1 MENKSDPKL
10 YAVVMIS
17 VAVISCLG
25 VLGAAFI
32 NVLPDLIKPTPVLD
46 TPTLFT
52 TNTLITN
59 TLSPVSTPT
68 FLSTSTPVPVQTTL
82 PETSISSSPEPKL
95 STDLTR
101 SDEFNS
107 PILKKMWFW
116 KNEDPTHWNLN
127 TNSGYLS
134 ITTQFG
140 DIYATTNNAQNILLQ
155 TAPEENFIIIT
166 KLAISSDTHAQQAGL
181 VVYGDDDNYIRLTRG
196 FMYNG
201 NRVEY
206 IEEQDGL
213 ITSTNYIDVDAGD
226 IYLAIKKTD
235 GIYVGSYSLNGIEWF
250 EIDQSVNFF
259 DASLKIG
266 LVAFNGLVEY
276 ADIPVFFD
284 FFRLDIIKE

>member
-1 MENKSDPKL
+1 M
-10 YAVVMIS
+10 
-17 VAVISCLG
+17 
-25 VLGAAFI
+25 
-32 NVLPDLIKPTPVLD
+32 
-46 TPTLFT
+46 
-52 TNTLITN
+52 
-59 TLSPVSTPT
+59 
-68 FLSTSTPVPVQTTL
+68 
-82 PETSISSSPEPKL
+82 
-95 STDLTR
+95 
-101 SDEFNS
+101 
-107 PILKKMWFW
+107 
-116 KNEDPTHWNLN
+116 
-127 TNSGYLS
+127 
-134 ITTQFG
+134 
-140 DIYATTNNAQNILLQ
+140 
-155 TAPEENFIIIT
+155 
-166 KLAISSDTHAQQAGL
+166 
-181 VVYGDDDNYIRLTRG
+181 YGDDDNYIRLTRG